1 MSGRDPAAGGRQRY
15 HSSLR
20 QAQARATH
28 AAVLDAAARLFATEG
43 FVRTTMQ
50 AIATE
55 SGVAVETVYAQ
66 GSKKALLL
74 ACVDR
79 TLAGDDDELPLIERP
94 AFADALAA
102 GSQAAIVEA
111 FTRALTEVAERAGG
125 LLVTFENA
133 AAADAGIAELWE
145 RAEQRRRQ
153 DYRRLVEALAAA
165 GPLREGWDVDAA
177 TDALWA
183 TFTPRLAHVLLHRLT
198 WAPDRLLDWVT
209 GAVAAILPATTD
221 RSST

>member
-1 MSGRDPAAGGRQRY
+1 VTSAGPAAGGRRRY

-20 QAQARATH
+20 QEQARATRS
-28 AAVLDAAARLFATEG
+28 AVLDAATRLFATEG

-50 AIATE
+50 AIAAD

-66 GSKKALLL
+66 GSKTALLL

-79 TLAGDDDELPLIERP
+79 ALAGDDHHVPLIERP
-94 AFADALAA
+94 ALSDALSA

-111 FTRALTEVAERAGG
+111 FVRALIEIAERSGG
-125 LLVTFENA
+125 LLVAFEHA
-133 AAADAGIAELWE
+133 AASDARIAALWE
-145 RAEQRRRQ
+145 QAEQRRRQ

-165 GPLREGWDVDAA
+165 GPLRHGWDVETA

-183 TFTPRLAHVLLHRLT
+183 TFTPHLAHAMLHRLA
-198 WAPDRLLDWVT
+198 WSPDRCLTWVT
-209 GAVAAILPATTD
+209 GAVAAILPTTTD
-221 RSST
+221 RSSR